1 MLHEKQQRASS
12 AFQEKMLVGLQKNIL
27 LVSAIV
33 ILFGVG
39 LSLVYVNLDLRESI
53 KELNDVRDAEL
64 QKLIIEERDKVKR
77 DLEEL
82 YRADMVSY
90 KAMRKRMAVEKERSK
105 DRLQEL
111 QKEVEE
117 LKSYGR

>member
-105 DRLQEL
+105 DKLQEL